1 MKREREGEAKKVDG
15 MLAAVH
21 SLGHFVHMIFM
32 IFEPTRSRALTRERK
47 RWSFLAWSWMYSSV
61 CYKGTGWYAEHYD

>member
-47 RWSFLAWSWMYSSV
+47 R
-61 CYKGTGWYAEHYD
+61 